1 MGRYEKVSG
10 VLFALIA
17 LAQLT
22 RAVLAWPAQVG
33 NFSIPVWFSI
43 VAFVVTASLAV
54 WAFRV
59 TKGTA

>member
-1 MGRYEKVSG
+1 MRRYEKVSG

-17 LAQLT
+17 LAQVT

-33 NFSIPVWFSI
+33 NFAIPVWFSI

-59 TKGTA
+59 AKGTA

>member
-1 MGRYEKVSG
+1 MRRYEQVSG
-10 VLFALIA
+10 AFFALIA

-22 RAVLAWPAQVG
+22 RSILGWPAHVG
-33 NFSIPVWFSI
+33 NFAIPVWFSI

-59 TKGTA
+59 AKAT